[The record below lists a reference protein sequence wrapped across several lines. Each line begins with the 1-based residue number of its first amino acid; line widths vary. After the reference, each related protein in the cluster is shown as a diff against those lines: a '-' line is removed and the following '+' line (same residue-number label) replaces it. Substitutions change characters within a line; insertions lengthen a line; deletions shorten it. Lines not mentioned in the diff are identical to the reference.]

1 MTNQLEQLRKFTTVV
16 ADTGDINAIAQYKP
30 QDATTNPSLL
40 LKVAGNP
47 AYAGFI
53 DEAVQW
59 AKGHSKNRDQQLVD
73 ATDRLAVLFGREIL
87 KIVPGKVSTEVDAR
101 LSFDTNASIDKAK
114 RLIGFYD
121 ELGIKKERIL
131 IKLAST
137 WEGIRAAEKLQKEGI
152 NCNLTLLFS
161 FEQAVACAEA
171 GVFLISPFVG
181 RIFDWYVANTD
192 KKTYAPAEDPGVQ
205 SVRRIYDWYKLH
217 GFETVVMGASFRN
230 IGQIQ
235 ALAGCDRLT
244 IAPDLLKELDE
255 NTDDLPVA
263 LKDTGA
269 KEAKPAKLDEAK
281 FRWGHNENAVATDKL
296 GEGIRKFAVDQRKL
310 EELLGAKL

>member
-1 MTNQLEQLRKFTTVV
+1 MTTQLEQLRKITTVV
-16 ADTGDINAIAQYKP
+16 ADTGDISAIAKYKP
-30 QDATTNPSLL
+30 EDATTNPSLL
-40 LKVAGNP
+40 LKAAGIP
-47 AYAGFI
+47 TYSGYI

-59 AKGHSKNRDQQLVD
+59 AKGQSNNREQQLVD
-73 ATDRLAVLFGREIL
+73 AGDRLAVLVGREIL

-114 RLIGFYD
+114 RLIGFY
-121 ELGIKKERIL
+121 EEIGIKKERIL

-137 WEGIRAAEKLQKEGI
+137 WEGIRAAEKLQKDGI

-217 GFETVVMGASFRN
+217 GYETVVMGASFRN

-244 IAPDLLKELDE
+244 IAPELLKELDE
-255 NTDDLPVA
+255 NTSDLPVA

-281 FRWGHNENAVATDKL
+281 FRWGHNENAMATDKL

>member
-1 MTNQLEQLRKFTTVV
+1 VTTQLEQLRKITTVV
-16 ADTGDINAIAQYKP
+16 ADTGDISAIAKYKP
-30 QDATTNPSLL
+30 EDATTNPSLL
-40 LKVAGNP
+40 LKAAGIP
-47 AYAGFI
+47 TYSGYI

-59 AKGHSKNRDQQLVD
+59 AKGQSNSREQQLVD
-73 ATDRLAVLFGREIL
+73 AGDRLAVLVGREIL

-217 GFETVVMGASFRN
+217 GYETVVMGASFRN

-244 IAPDLLKELDE
+244 IAPELLKELDE

-281 FRWGHNENAVATDKL
+281 FRWGHNENAMATDKL

>member
-1 MTNQLEQLRKFTTVV
+1 VTTQLEQLRKITTVV
-16 ADTGDINAIAQYKP
+16 ADTGDISAIAKYKP
-30 QDATTNPSLL
+30 EDATTNPSLL
-40 LKVAGNP
+40 LKAAGIP
-47 AYAGFI
+47 TYSGYI

-59 AKGHSKNRDQQLVD
+59 AKGQSNNREQQLVD
-73 ATDRLAVLFGREIL
+73 AGDRLAVLVGREIL

-192 KKTYAPAEDPGVQ
+192 KKIYAPAEDPGVQ

-217 GFETVVMGASFRN
+217 GYETVVMGASFRN
-230 IGQIQ
+230 LGQIQ

-244 IAPDLLKELDE
+244 IAPELLKELDE

-269 KEAKPAKLDEAK
+269 KEDKPAKLDEAT
-281 FRWGHNENAVATDKL
+281 FRWGHNENAMATDKL